1 MSDVEY
7 DVDDFLAHYGV
18 KGMRWGHR
26 KQAANEK
33 LRTKLAGKAED
44 RLKEAKGYVKN
55 NREAVK
61 DIQANGAK
69 SKHFQAY
76 KEKAF
81 VDTANGLIRQGYD
94 PYSAKINALI
104 LTSGYSTK
112 DAIKELAG
120 TQAVNETR
128 VKEWTSVN
136 QKLMSM
142 DMSEVSKRD
151 IRRAYGGR

>member
-7 DVDDFLAHYGV
+7 DVDDFLEHFGV

-33 LRTKLAGKAED
+33 LRTKLAGRAEGN
-44 RLKEAKGYVKN
+44 LKEAKGYVKN

-61 DIQANGAK
+61 DIQAKGAK
-69 SKHFQAY
+69 SEQFRAW

-104 LTSGYSTK
+104 MTSGYSK
-112 DAIKELAG
+112 NDALKELAG
-120 TQAVNETR
+120 LQAVNESR
-128 VKEWTSVN
+128 AKEWASAN
-136 QKLMSM
+136 KKLMSM
-142 DMSEVSKRD
+142 DMTAVSKRD
-151 IRRAYGGR
+151 IRRAYRGK